1 MKMNIF
7 YCGLGSAI
15 ALTGSYPCEK
25 SCRHLQLSV
34 RMEFDKV
41 FVTGTEGHVVVVRSF
56 QLPNSWL
63 WEWGRKYGAHEELSR
78 HPIEMMLNYL
88 LRAFRE
94 QISDK
99 KDGNERDV
107 VSWLGRCVGFVA
119 EGLSFRSWCL
129 SYAHSAKMAQTYFS
143 EDVDRVRDAWREV
156 LSKMHG
162 LNQATYSPNSE
173 ERSQNLR
180 ELPARLDLLRNFGP
194 SVDEFQNVDF
204 GASTTSVLDNLPQS
218 RRRNSSSRSEE
229 ASSTE
234 SSESSCPDVVVD
246 WLRPP
251 S

>member
-1 MKMNIF
+1 
-7 YCGLGSAI
+7 
-15 ALTGSYPCEK
+15 
-25 SCRHLQLSV
+25 
-34 RMEFDKV
+34 
-41 FVTGTEGHVVVVRSF
+41 
-56 QLPNSWL
+56 
-63 WEWGRKYGAHEELSR
+63 
-78 HPIEMMLNYL
+78 MMLNYSL
-88 LRAFRE
+88 GAFSE

-129 SYAHSAKMAQTYFS
+129 SYAHSAKMAKTYFS

-162 LNQATYSPNSE
+162 IDQTTYSSNSE
-173 ERSQNLR
+173 ERSQNLC
-180 ELPARLDLLRNFGP
+180 ELPARLDLLRNLGP
-194 SVDEFQNVDF
+194 SVNEFQNVDF

-234 SSESSCPDVVVD
+234 SSESSCPNVVVD